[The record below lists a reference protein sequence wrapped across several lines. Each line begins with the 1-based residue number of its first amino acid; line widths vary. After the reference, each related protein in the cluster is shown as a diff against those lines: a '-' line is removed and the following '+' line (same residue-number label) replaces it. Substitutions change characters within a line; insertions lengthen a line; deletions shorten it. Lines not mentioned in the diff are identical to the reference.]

1 MAIYQDI
8 QITVNQGLAQPDK
21 SLYIF
26 RGDSNIILN
35 FKLVTPQ
42 YMLTKDKKDM
52 LVTRFGVDKFELR
65 LQLEKGYDRIARG
78 VATEDGY
85 CRIILTQNVIQSLMT
100 GSYSYQITLIDDNNN
115 AIMTFPVCKAKLNI
129 LDRMSLDAMELDL
142 PWGFTDNALA
152 NVSVIADD
160 GTQLEAFDT
169 DGNYI
174 KTEWKTGDL
183 ISTERLNKIEDGID
197 EVYNEIRRLFQSVSN
212 GKTLI
217 ARAITDKGIPTA
229 SDATYETMVNN
240 INSISV
246 GFIDDAESNNIFM
259 YGFNQST
266 YTLKFED
273 NNGVLDSFDNVATV
287 SARTLSNSKTIYEN
301 KDLINYNI
309 APYSATKIG
318 IYDTANT
325 KVGEI
330 PLEGFKPAYGER
342 LYRFG
347 LLADVHNNAGANSG
361 SENQYAES
369 REDLE
374 RALKFFNDKESVW
387 ATCIAGDL
395 TDTGAEDQLQ
405 IYKTNVDT
413 NSPNTPVYVSAGN
426 HDCRSNVS
434 DAIWEQYTGN
444 KRCFEITKGTD
455 HFIFFGMS
463 KESMGSSGSPY
474 TQENIDW
481 LKNTLDKY
489 RNERCFIFMHLFFP
503 DRSGNLKR
511 LYREQNWLGG
521 NQLVQIQALSD
532 HYRNTVWFSGHSH
545 WKWSSQMYEQKANV
559 WKSDISGWCVHVPS
573 CAVPKFIAN
582 ANAGTT
588 VDPLASEGAIVDVY
602 DNYIDIRAMDL
613 KNGKYLPIGHYRLDT
628 TLVSVASTKTI
639 DEVMDELFWI
649 GAYIDSSTGQLSTKE
664 SGYATTCYMPY
675 NSNEIYTIKLSDPVI
690 ATRVFYYDSNKVF
703 ISCTA
708 QLATGEHKL
717 VMPSDTAYIRVRT
730 RCNGIAI
737 DDVYNYVT
745 LTLSEVPETPQ
756 APEEVLKYTNLVPT
770 SIDSDGSIY
779 NNIGYKNDSYVS
791 TDGTVKDNTG
801 TVTTGYIKTNSNIF
815 YIFGAEFA
823 LNTYSRLKLYNENF
837 NTLSTQIIANDTSIY
852 ETEDIGNGI
861 TKLTFNIGNSHEY
874 IRFTLYGT
882 GENLYVYTMN
892 TPESEFD
899 FNDVYD
905 EPHWFNAY
913 VDNSTG
919 ELSTDSNPSNIYAT
933 TAFISYNANK
943 IYKLVLP
950 DTANQTRIFYY
961 DSNKTFISCTDSLTT
976 LTHTIDSVPDGTVYF
991 RFRTRT
997 TTEVSD
1003 YNTFVAN
1010 INCTITQR
1018 PTYNI
1023 TNIVPTLESTNS
1035 TAPFDGVGY
1044 RNNAY
1049 ISSSSN
1055 AESSHNGFVLTGLIP
1070 ITVTTANA
1078 SIIYVRGVTIDT
1090 SNTYTRLSIY
1100 DSNKQIKATH
1110 HSTNIA
1116 QYYITEELSE
1126 QYYKLTPAYAA
1137 STGNT
1142 RLSGYG
1148 TGTLYVRFSFTGV
1161 GENLVMTLD
1170 QPIE

>member
-1 MAIYQDI
+1 MA
-8 QITVNQGLAQPDK
+8 
-21 SLYIF
+21 S
-26 RGDSNIILN
+26 
-35 FKLVTPQ
+35 
-42 YMLTKDKKDM
+42 
-52 LVTRFGVDKFELR
+52 
-65 LQLEKGYDRIARG
+65 
-78 VATEDGY
+78 
-85 CRIILTQNVIQSLMT
+85 
-100 GSYSYQITLIDDNNN
+100 
-115 AIMTFPVCKAKLNI
+115 
-129 LDRMSLDAMELDL
+129 
-142 PWGFTDNALA
+142 
-152 NVSVIADD
+152 
-160 GTQLEAFDT
+160 FDEN
-169 DGNYI
+169 GKYI
-174 KTEWKTGDL
+174 KTNWKAGDK
-183 ISTERLNKIEDGID
+183 ITATKLNKIEESIEAVNDNDISRHVEADTRLDALEAKDVAHDKELTSIKNTIADNKAAAELGDYEINSRMTFLEQELNEGIEEVHNVAETVDGKIAKAESEMNAIVSSINTD
-197 EVYNEIRRLFQSVSN
+197 LDDLFQSVSN
-212 GKTLI
+212 GKALV
-217 ARAITDKGIPTA
+217 ASAITDKGVITA
-229 SDATYETMVNN
+229 SDATFQDLANN
-240 INSISV
+240 ISLLSKIG
-246 GFIDDAESNNIFM
+246 GFIDDTESNNIFM
-259 YGFNQST
+259 YGYDENV
-266 YTLKFED
+266 YTLKYED
-273 NNGVLDSFDNVATV
+273 TNGPLESFGDIGTI
-287 SARTLSNSKTIYEN
+287 SARTLSNGNRIYEN

-318 IYDTANT
+318 AYDSNGV
-325 KVGEI
+325 KVTEI
-330 PLEGFKPAYGER
+330 PLEKFKPGYGDR

-347 LLADVHNNAGANSG
+347 LLSDVHNNAGANSG
-361 SENQYAES
+361 SENASSES

-413 NSPNTPVYVSAGN
+413 NSPNTPVYACAGN

-444 KRCFEITKGTD
+444 KRCFEITKGND
-455 HFIFFGMS
+455 HFLFFGMS
-463 KESMGSSGSPY
+463 KESMGPSGSPY

-481 LKNTLDKY
+481 LRNKLDKY

-511 LYREQNWLGG
+511 LYTSNNWLGG
-521 NQLVQIQALSD
+521 NQLTQIQSLSD

-559 WKSDISGWCVHVPS
+559 WKSDTSGWCVHVPS
-573 CAVPKFIAN
+573 CAIPKYIAN
-582 ANAGTT
+582 ANAGTSYA
-588 VDPLASEGAIVDVY
+588 PLDSEGAIIDVY

-639 DEVMDELFWI
+639 DDVMDELFWV
-649 GAYIDSSTGQLSTKE
+649 GVYIDSSTGQLSDRE
-664 SGYATTCYMPY
+664 SGYATTCYTTY
-675 NSNEIYTIKLSDPVI
+675 DADKIYTLKLIDPVG

-708 QLATGEHKL
+708 QLATREHEL
-717 VMPSDTAYIRVRT
+717 TVPPDTAYIRVRT
-730 RCNGIAI
+730 RCNGVAVDDVYDYVTLTSVANTGARFDMAYDELHWFDIYIASETGEVSSSNTGYATSAYI
-737 DDVYNYVT
+737 NYDSAKKYTITLDSTVTATRVFYYDSNKVFMSCTAQLATGEHELTVPPDTAYIRVRTNRNGITVDDVYNHVT
-745 LTLSEVPETPQ
+745 LTTSS
-756 APEEVLKYTNLVPT
+756 T
-770 SIDSDGSIY
+770 SILD
-779 NNIGYKNDSYVS
+779 
-791 TDGTVKDNTG
+791 
-801 TVTTGYIKTNSNIF
+801 
-815 YIFGAEFA
+815 
-823 LNTYSRLKLYNENF
+823 
-837 NTLSTQIIANDTSIY
+837 
-852 ETEDIGNGI
+852 
-861 TKLTFNIGNSHEY
+861 
-874 IRFTLYGT
+874 
-882 GENLYVYTMN
+882 
-892 TPESEFD
+892 
-899 FNDVYD
+899 DVYD
-905 EPHWFNAY
+905 KPHWFNAY
-913 VDNSTG
+913 IDSNTG

-943 IYKLVLP
+943 IYKLVVP

-961 DSNKTFISCTDSLTT
+961 DSNKTFMSCTNQSTE
-976 LTHTIDSVPDGTVYF
+976 LTHTIDSVPDGTAYL

-1003 YNTFVAN
+1003 YETFVAN
-1010 INCTITQR
+1010 ITCTITQR
-1018 PTYNI
+1018 PTYNV

-1070 ITVTTANA
+1070 ISVTTASA
-1078 SIIYVRGVTIDT
+1078 STIYVRGVTMDT
-1090 SNTYTRLSIY
+1090 TNSYTRLSIY
-1100 DSNKQIKATH
+1100 DSNKQFKATH
-1110 HSTNIA
+1110 NSTGIA

-1170 QPIE
+1170 QPIN